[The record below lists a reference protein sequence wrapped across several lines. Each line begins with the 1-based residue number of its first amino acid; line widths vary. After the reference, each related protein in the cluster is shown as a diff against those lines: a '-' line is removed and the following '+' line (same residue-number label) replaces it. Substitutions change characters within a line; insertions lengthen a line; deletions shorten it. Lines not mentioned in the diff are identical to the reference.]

1 MLVSSI
7 VGFNFGTT
15 QVSKQNVQNSQ
26 NHSSSSQCQN
36 QQSASNSLK
45 VHQNKPHRQH
55 SKNNKLSLFA

>member
-26 NHSSSSQCQN
+26 NHSSSSQCKN
-36 QQSASNSLK
+36 QQAASNTLK
-45 VHQNKPHRQH
+45 VHQNKPHQQH
-55 SKNNKLSLFA
+55 SQNNKLSLFA